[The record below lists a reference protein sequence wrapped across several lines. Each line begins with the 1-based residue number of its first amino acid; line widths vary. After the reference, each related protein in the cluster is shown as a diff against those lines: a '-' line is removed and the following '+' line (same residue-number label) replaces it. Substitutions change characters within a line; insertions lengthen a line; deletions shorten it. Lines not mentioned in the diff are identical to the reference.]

1 MAYDGAMPSLIL
13 LGWHYFVFLQTKK
26 YMNQKEAIIT
36 ALQRLGGRAH
46 LADIYRL
53 AHPLADWS
61 GSQDWKATL
70 RWYLQK
76 GADTFRSHKRGWW
89 ELISYQE
96 ELASRDA
103 RIKELEAE
111 VERLKKVP
119 TEDDFV
125 KKLIKATKTQFRF
138 KRNEADAVR
147 QVMDKLGRSDADA
160 DLTAWMEGRENKASV
175 SIGKLEVRQGG
186 TNIDSNYGPNI
197 EHNGG
202 TLSLPEM
209 KI

>member
-1 MAYDGAMPSLIL
+1 MPT
-13 LGWHYFVFLQTKK
+13 GWY
-26 YMNQKEAIIT
+26 
-36 ALQRLGGRAH
+36 
-46 LADIYRL
+46 
-53 AHPLADWS
+53 
-61 GSQDWKATL
+61 
-70 RWYLQK
+70 
-76 GADTFRSHKRGWW
+76 

-96 ELASRDA
+96 EIAVRDNEIEA
-103 RIKELEAE
+103 LKAE